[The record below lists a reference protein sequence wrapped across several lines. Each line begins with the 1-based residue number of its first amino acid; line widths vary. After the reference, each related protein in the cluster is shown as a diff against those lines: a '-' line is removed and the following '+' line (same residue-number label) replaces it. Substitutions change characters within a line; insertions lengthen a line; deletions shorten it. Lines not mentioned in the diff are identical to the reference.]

1 MFDGIYVVP
10 LVVVSADGA
19 VVVVGAVLVVVRAV
33 GIVIMAMFVLLIIWI
48 VILTFIVRVSDM
60 LSLIDLKLLIVT
72 ADINVVDLIDL
83 PRMDALLGK
92 DPGFKVHGSLEC
104 LL

>member
-1 MFDGIYVVP
+1 
-10 LVVVSADGA
+10 
-19 VVVVGAVLVVVRAV
+19 
-33 GIVIMAMFVLLIIWI
+33 MAMFVLLIVWI
-48 VILTFIVRVSDM
+48 VILTFIIGALDM

-83 PRMDALLGK
+83 PHMDALLGK
-92 DPGFKVHGSLEC
+92 DPGFKVHGPLEC